1 LGFILGKPKYALV
14 CSVNSTVSIRVR
26 REVVELADKMVR
38 YELARSRSHA
48 FNILIERG
56 LSEVVKEVGFRE
68 EVYRDVEE
76 LEKSG
81 FKISHDGLNRLL
93 DEGGGTSD
101 IWTRT
106 LSYCLFMKKS
116 PLLPIIWEDG
126 RVRDCYLESFSNA
139 SLRSFIVSL
148 SISLVSLDSLVSVSS
163 IVVSFSDISPYFS
176 IIALKLSSVL
186 LANSLN
192 SFL

>member
-1 LGFILGKPKYALV
+1 LLKVGDRAVLDASVLV
-14 CSVNSTVSIRVR
+14 QCVVR
-26 REVVELADKMVR
+26 EAHTEKAVEIISMLEDIYVPPLLFYKVGNVLVT
-38 YELARSRSHA
+38 LARRNMFEKVDA
-48 FNILIERG
+48 
-56 LSEVVKEVGFRE
+56 VG
-68 EVYRDVEE
+68 
-76 LEKSG
+76 KTG
-81 FKISHDGLNRLL
+81 FCQRFLR
-93 DEGGGTSD
+93 
-101 IWTRT
+101 
-106 LSYCLFMKKS
+106 
-116 PLLPIIWEDG
+116 
-126 RVRDCYLESFSNA
+126 YLESFSNA